1 MKIPTLPCLT
11 LFLLTLASL
20 LRADDAATLAAV
32 TAADDERIAAMVA
45 ADPAR
50 LGASLSDG
58 LHYAHSNGK
67 IDTKASFIASL
78 TSRQSIY
85 LGVEYKTREFTIAA
99 PGIVLMKGRALA
111 KAGGPDM
118 INLIDL
124 NYLAVWRLEGGHWRF
139 LAWQSCRNVPN
150 VPLGPPPA
158 PPAAPS
164 ITVAPSNPRT
174 TITVP

>member
-1 MKIPTLPCLT
+1 MKIPALPCFA
-11 LFLLTLASL
+11 LFLLAFAPL
-20 LRADDAATLAAV
+20 LRADDTATLAAV
-32 TAADDERIAAMVA
+32 TAADDQRIAAMIA
-45 ADPAR
+45 ADPVR

-67 IDTKASFIASL
+67 IDTKASLIESL

-85 LGVEYKTREFTIAA
+85 LGMEYKTRDFTVAA

-111 KAGGPDM
+111 KAGSQDL

-124 NYLAVWRLEGGHWRF
+124 NYLAIWRLEGGQWRF

-158 PPAAPS
+158 PAPAP
-164 ITVAPSNPRT
+164 VAPANVKA
-174 TITVP
+174 TITAP